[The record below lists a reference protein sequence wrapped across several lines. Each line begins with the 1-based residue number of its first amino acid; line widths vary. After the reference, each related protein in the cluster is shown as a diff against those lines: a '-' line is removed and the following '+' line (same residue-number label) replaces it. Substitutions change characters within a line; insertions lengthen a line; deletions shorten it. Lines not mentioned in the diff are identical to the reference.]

1 MKSDSLLQR
10 GSLRVESDDV
20 KLAELTEEPAC
31 SGAQFCC
38 PVSWCR
44 FCFDTPSRRRWQ
56 DPTSVDIVCF
66 RRPLAPGRA
75 TVNARLRML
84 HLFVVC
90 VGTSLPAWVRATT
103 ASSTR
108 SRETRL
114 SSAKVTLLRAVASS
128 CLTAQAQ
135 LIPQGCCLRLPG
147 AQSKP
152 A

>member
-1 MKSDSLLQR
+1 M
-10 GSLRVESDDV
+10 ESDDV

-31 SGAQFCC
+31 SEAQFCC

-75 TVNARLRML
+75 TVKARLRVL

-90 VGTSLPAWVRATT
+90 PAALPARVHATRAI
-103 ASSTR
+103 AAIVLAAA
-108 SRETRL
+108 EPF
-114 SSAKVTLLRAVASS
+114 V
-128 CLTAQAQ
+128 
-135 LIPQGCCLRLPG
+135 GFELRLFV
-147 AQSKP
+147 
-152 A
+152 